1 MTKLMTTTAAAVSI
15 LSAQFVL
22 AQGLN
27 FADADADSDGELSPE
42 EIATL
47 PFVQDGRA
55 DVETVLTLWDTDNS
69 GTVSEEE
76 FNIGRER
83 SGGMGG

>member
-1 MTKLMTTTAAAVSI
+1 MTTIAAAVLT

-27 FADADADSDGELSPE
+27 FAAADADSNGELSPE

-55 DVETVLTLWDTDNS
+55 DVETVLTRWDTDNS

-76 FNIGRER
+76 FDIGRR

>member
-1 MTKLMTTTAAAVSI
+1 MKRLMTTTAAAVLT

-27 FADADADSDGELSPE
+27 FAAADADSDGELSPE
-42 EIATL
+42 EIAAL

-55 DVETVLTLWDTDNS
+55 DVETVLTRWDTDNS

-76 FNIGRER
+76 FELGRQR
-83 SGGMGG
+83 AGGMGG

>member
-1 MTKLMTTTAAAVSI
+1 MTRLMTTIAAAVLT

-27 FADADADSDGELSPE
+27 FAAADADSNGELSPE

-55 DVETVLTLWDTDNS
+55 DVETVLTRWDTDNS

-76 FNIGRER
+76 FDIGRR

>member
-1 MTKLMTTTAAAVSI
+1 MKRLMTTTAAAALT
-15 LSAQFVL
+15 LSTQFVL
-22 AQGLN
+22 AQGGAN
-27 FADADADSDGELSPE
+27 FSAADADSDGELTPE

-55 DVETVLTLWDTDNS
+55 DVETVLARWDTDSS

-76 FNIGRER
+76 FNIGRSR
-83 SGGMGG
+83 GMGR